1 MASETV
7 YAIHWHQK
15 QRNAHQADDLIRAP
29 EGYREAVYLFLM
41 IAEDHGVLPAE
52 HGCYSYDDVDRLE
65 ELDVGPFVLR
75 LLRSN
80 EWYPSEIDYT
90 DDPDESGELR
100 FVLENSLDP
109 DVEKR
114 RVKLVEL
121 RYSDQP
127 MIS

>member
-1 MASETV
+1 MTAGTV

-15 QRNAHQADDLIRAP
+15 QRNAHQADDLIWAP
-29 EGYREAVYLFLM
+29 EGYREAVFKLLE
-41 IAEDHGVLPAE
+41 IAEEHGVLPAE
-52 HGCYSYDDVDRLE
+52 HGCFSEDDLDRLRE
-65 ELDVGPFVLR
+65 IDVGPFVLR

-80 EWYPSEIDYT
+80 EWYPAEFEYT
-90 DDPDESGELR
+90 DDPDESGALR